1 MGDFLE
7 KMEGRYAEDKERRL
21 AAKAD
26 PTKKLP
32 AYLS

>member
-7 KMEGRYAEDKERRL
+7 KMEVRYEADKDRRL
-21 AAKAD
+21 KAKAD